1 METVVEMSDTPK
13 PCLHL
18 AHQSGRG
25 PRLCCQHVFT
35 IVRFI
40 FTWQHVV
47 SYGAAAADLTTP
59 RE

>member
-18 AHQSGRG
+18 AHQSG
-25 PRLCCQHVFT
+25 LCCQHVLT

-47 SYGAAAADLTTP
+47 SYGAAAVDLTTP